1 MIIDG
6 SIHKSGYPIVFVP
19 VLIKPIKDKHIMSPL
34 ELKMQALFK
43 KMLARENRGKKKKK
57 KGGGKSKYNIKMVRK
72 FRRTRR
78 KRGSGGDPEPEK
90 ESDRLAKEARQL
102 QVELAN
108 LAESGGTLLS
118 DEYKKKREEYLATQK
133 RAKEA
138 LELER
143 AKNTDASG
151 PSGGRRKRSR
161 RKRRR
166 RTKKRKSR
174 RRKKR
179 SRRRRRKKR

>member
-1 MIIDG
+1 MSKIKGKIIVSDPKVFEMF
-6 SIHKSGYPIVFVP
+6 SNVIYRPQVKSDIYT
-19 VLIKPIKDKHIMSPL
+19 PL
-34 ELKMQALFK
+34 ELFVKNIKLS
-43 KMLARENRGKKKKK
+43 KKK
-57 KGGGKSKYNIKMVRK
+57 KGGRKSKHNIKMARK

-90 ESDRLAKEARQL
+90 ESDRLAEEARQL
-102 QVELAN
+102 EVELAQ
-108 LAESGGTLLS
+108 LAESGGTILS
-118 DEYKKKREEYLATQK
+118 EEYKNKNKEYLAARK
-133 RAKEA
+133 RYEDA
-138 LELER
+138 LELET

-151 PSGGRRKRSR
+151 PMGGRRKRSR

-179 SRRRRRKKR
+179 SRRRKRKKR